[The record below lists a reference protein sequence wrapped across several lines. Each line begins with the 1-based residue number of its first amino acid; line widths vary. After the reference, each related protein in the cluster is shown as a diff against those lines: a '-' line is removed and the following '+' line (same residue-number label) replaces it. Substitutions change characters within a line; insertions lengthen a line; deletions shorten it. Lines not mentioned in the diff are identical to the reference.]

1 MNANISEFVI
11 CIEAILYLL
20 KYTFHIAHL
29 SEEQC
34 NRERDYKAEIFKYF
48 HITYSIKFVDKAT
61 ITCKF

>member
-1 MNANISEFVI
+1 MRIFQNLLSVLKRYYI
-11 CIEAILYLL
+11 LL

-48 HITYSIKFVDKAT
+48 HITCSIKFVDKAT